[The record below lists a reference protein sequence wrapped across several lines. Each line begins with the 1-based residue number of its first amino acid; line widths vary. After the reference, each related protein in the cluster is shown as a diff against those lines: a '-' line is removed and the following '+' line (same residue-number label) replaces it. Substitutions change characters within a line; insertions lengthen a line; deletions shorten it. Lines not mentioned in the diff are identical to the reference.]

1 MKRMQASVYWKQAL
15 AEWAIPPDILAA
27 APESPWGF
35 PTKVFAQRADAVP
48 ASPTPST
55 ERALEALP
63 EGGAVLDV
71 GCGAGAGALPLASR
85 AGLLIG
91 VDPSAEMLA
100 AFRERAERAGTP
112 VRTIEGAWPDVAKE
126 TPVVDVA
133 VCHHVVYNVPD
144 LAPFLRELS
153 DHARRRVVLE
163 LTERHPLTVE
173 NDLWRQ
179 FHHLTRPTSPTADD
193 VLAVLRE
200 IGASPHIT
208 RWQAPARGWSG
219 PTAWDDLVAWTRR
232 RLCLPAERD
241 AEIAEAIRPTVT
253 EANGEFRLQPRAV
266 ATIWWDTTPPR
277 DGA

>member
-1 MKRMQASVYWKQAL
+1 MQASAYWKQAL

-27 APESPWGF
+27 APESPWGYS
-35 PTKVFAQRADAVP
+35 TKLFARRADAAP
-48 ASPTPST
+48 SSPTPST

-63 EGGAVLDV
+63 EGGAVLDI
-71 GCGAGAGALPLASR
+71 GCGAGAAALPLASR

-91 VDPSAEMLA
+91 VDPSTEMLA
-100 AFRERAERAGTP
+100 AFRERAERAATP
-112 VRTIEGAWPDVAKE
+112 ITTIEGNWPDVAGE
-126 TPVVDVA
+126 TPVADVV

-173 NDLWRQ
+173 NDLWQQ

-200 IGASPHIT
+200 LGIAPHIT
-208 RWQAPARGWSG
+208 RWQAPARSWSG

-232 RLCLPAERD
+232 RLCLPSERD
-241 AEIAEAIRPTVT
+241 ADVAEAIRPTVT
-253 EANGEFRLQPRAV
+253 DADGELRLQPRAV
-266 ATIWWDTTPPR
+266 VTIWWDTAPPQ
-277 DGA
+277 DSA